1 MPLRFSSLRRGLL
14 LVAVNHEK
22 GEPHKHSEALG
33 FSIPAI
39 MSINFD
45 FVASSIFLLTNF
57 ATIILLWKIATPWQ
71 WEFRS
76 TSIMRSS
83 LRSISS
89 RRYSRGSRQ
98 LARARISFR
107 DNPLNARLRRE
118 PGYGSS
124 L

>member
-39 MSINFD
+39 MSVNFD
-45 FVASSIFLLTNF
+45 FVASSIFLLKQISQQSSF
-57 ATIILLWKIATPWQ
+57 FGRLPRRGSGSSVA
-71 WEFRS
+71 
-76 TSIMRSS
+76 IMRSS

>member
-33 FSIPAI
+33 FIYI
-39 MSINFD
+39 
-45 FVASSIFLLTNF
+45 SIFLLN
-57 ATIILLWKIATPWQ
+57 K
-71 WEFRS
+71 FRNNHPSLEDCHAVAVGVPLS